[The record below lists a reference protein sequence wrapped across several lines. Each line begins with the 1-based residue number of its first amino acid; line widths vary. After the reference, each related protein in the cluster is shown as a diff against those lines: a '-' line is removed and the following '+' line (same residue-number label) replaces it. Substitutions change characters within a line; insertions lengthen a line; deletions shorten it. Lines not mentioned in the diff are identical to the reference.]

1 MAVGK
6 DMKAKV
12 GRSHYGRGPRK
23 NKDNYQNP
31 IKTQVTIEFIIKD
44 IENQKIIVFDHS
56 AS

>member
-12 GRSHYGRGPRK
+12 GRSHYRRGPRK

-56 AS
+56 L